1 MKKIKIVL
9 SIIALCASCV
19 WSSSASA
26 VSGMSTSFK
35 ISQLV
40 PREMGLDIITNQAVT
55 SPANCRTDAFR
66 ISSSTTN
73 YNVLASSLITAFSTG
88 KTVKVWV
95 TQCDTDNVG
104 LVVAAWIDA

>member
-1 MKKIKIVL
+1 MRKIKIAL
-9 SIIALCASCV
+9 SVGALCACCG
-19 WSSSASA
+19 WTNPASA
-26 VSGMSTSFK
+26 VSGMSTNFK

-66 ISSSTTN
+66 LSSSASN

-95 TQCDTDNVG
+95 DRCDTDNVG
-104 LVVAAWIDA
+104 LIIAASVDV